1 MTFHKGRRM
10 EFTRIIAVRHGETAW
25 NQDTR
30 IQGHLDIGL
39 NETGRWQAQRL
50 AAALAHED
58 IDAIYASDL
67 ERAHHTALS
76 VAQVKGL
83 PVSTHVGLRERL
95 FGDFQGR
102 TFAEIEDSLPE
113 QALQWRKRVPDFS
126 PQGGESLLQFRER
139 IIDTVQGLAAQNMGK
154 QILIASHGGVMDVL
168 YRAATGQD
176 LQAPRTW
183 ELSNAAINRLL
194 WSPRHDPAADDTA
207 AAGAGRFTLVGWAD
221 RFHLDDKHA
230 LDESTT

>member
-1 MTFHKGRRM
+1 M
-10 EFTRIIAVRHGETAW
+10 EATRIIAVRHGETAW

-39 NETGRWQAQRL
+39 NDTGRWQAERL
-50 AAALAHED
+50 ARALAGET

-76 VAQVKGL
+76 VASGKGL
-83 PVSTHVGLRERL
+83 KVTTHAGLRERH
-95 FGDFQGR
+95 FGDFQGK
-102 TFAEIEDSLPE
+102 TFTEIEAERPD
-113 QALQWRKRVPDFS
+113 QALQWRKRVPDFA
-126 PQGGESLLQFRER
+126 PAGGESLRQFQER
-139 IIDTVQGLAAQNMGK
+139 ILLTVHGLAARHPGK
-154 QILIASHGGVMDVL
+154 QILLASHGGVMDLL

-183 ELSNAAINRLL
+183 QLGNAAINRLL
-194 WSPRHDPAADDTA
+194 WSPGDAAPGTP
-207 AAGAGRFTLVGWAD
+207 GRFTLVGWAD
-221 RFHLDDKHA
+221 NFHLDENST